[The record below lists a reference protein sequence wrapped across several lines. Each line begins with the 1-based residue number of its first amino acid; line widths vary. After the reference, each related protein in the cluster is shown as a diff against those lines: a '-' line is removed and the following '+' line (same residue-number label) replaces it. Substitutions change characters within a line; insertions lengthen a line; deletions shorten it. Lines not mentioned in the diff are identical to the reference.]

1 MGRLSVKIVPPGG
14 SQPVGRD
21 IAKSDLYIS
30 DRDSPIPMKTAD
42 FEAAVGGTIA
52 ESKLLQL
59 EDGGL
64 IEHEDSTGFLE
75 LEG

>member
-21 IAKSDLYIS
+21 IGKSDLYIS
-30 DRDSPIPMKTAD
+30 DSNSPIPMKTAD
-42 FEAAVGGTIA
+42 FENAVGGTPAGNLFI
-52 ESKLLQL
+52 QL

-75 LEG
+75 LES